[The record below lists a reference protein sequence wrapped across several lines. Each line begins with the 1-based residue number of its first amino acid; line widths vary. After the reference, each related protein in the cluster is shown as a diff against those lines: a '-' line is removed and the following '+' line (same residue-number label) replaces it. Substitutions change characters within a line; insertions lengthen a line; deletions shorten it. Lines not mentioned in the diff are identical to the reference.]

1 VWAKLIIAKMI
12 VSNLLKAKRNALT
25 KQFLTSSLKKTAICP
40 LPMAASMTTP
50 FLQTPLFGATM
61 RCNFSTKLSADDTM
75 ENIDDI
81 FKQMNQVNLAK
92 EIAEKEDI
100 LEPRVVS

>member
-1 VWAKLIIAKMI
+1 
-12 VSNLLKAKRNALT
+12 
-25 KQFLTSSLKKTAICP
+25 
-40 LPMAASMTTP
+40 
-50 FLQTPLFGATM
+50 M